1 MQVLCF
7 HGHACNLPLR
17 SQCCGLFGISWG
29 GEALWEPKLSS
40 KLPGDSRSV
49 LYHKAWPT
57 LHGSTPI
64 KDCNAGER
72 RAGITPPTPNQQL
85 GSGVGEIPFP
95 GGREGKQ
102 GSARGFSTSNPAP
115 SPHKP
120 MQRLLGSSW
129 DRLQLLGLMDLRSCT
144 SSTRFKCLSITG
156 SPNAALLDS
165 RISLGKA
172 EIPKPHP

>member
-72 RAGITPPTPNQQL
+72 RAGINPPPPEPAAGQW
-85 GSGVGEIPFP
+85 
-95 GGREGKQ
+95 GGRDPLPRRKGGETGICSGLFNFKPSSFPTQTHAAAPGK
-102 GSARGFSTSNPAP
+102 
-115 SPHKP
+115 
-120 MQRLLGSSW
+120 LLGSAAAVRTDGFEILHIIYTVQVPEYHWVPQCFPPGQQDFSW
-129 DRLQLLGLMDLRSCT
+129 ES
-144 SSTRFKCLSITG
+144 
-156 SPNAALLDS
+156 
-165 RISLGKA
+165 
-172 EIPKPHP
+172 